1 MCSYHVLHC
10 SCFLLYYMKH
20 DKLVF
25 TCHKYY
31 HGTINKTINDYYI
44 IHSYTTITTL
54 I

>member
-1 MCSYHVLHC
+1 MFYTAVV
-10 SCFLLYYMKH
+10 FFKPLLYYMKH

-31 HGTINKTINDYYI
+31 HGTITKTINDYYI